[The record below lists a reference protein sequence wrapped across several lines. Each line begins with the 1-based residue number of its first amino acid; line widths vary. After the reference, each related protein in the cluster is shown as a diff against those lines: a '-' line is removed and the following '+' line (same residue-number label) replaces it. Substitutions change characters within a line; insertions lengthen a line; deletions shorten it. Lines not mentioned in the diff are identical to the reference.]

1 MVLIQTKEEWEKVLE
16 DLKRENKQSADFME
30 SLGWDPSRVYY
41 YCPKCGS
48 ISVEA
53 KVNLKGLGNLKLS

>member
-30 SLGWDPSRVYY
+30 SLGWDPSKEYY
-41 YCPKCGS
+41 ICPKCGS
-48 ISVEA
+48 ISIEA
-53 KVNLKGLGNLKLS
+53 KVNLNGLKGLKLS